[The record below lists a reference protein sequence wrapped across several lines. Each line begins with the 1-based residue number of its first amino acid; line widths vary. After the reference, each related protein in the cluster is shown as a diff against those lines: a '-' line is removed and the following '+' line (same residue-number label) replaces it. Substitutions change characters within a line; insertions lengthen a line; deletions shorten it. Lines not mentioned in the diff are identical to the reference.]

1 MSQSARIL
9 LLEDDHTLAELLA
22 SMLRNEGHTVEVF
35 AEAEAVPTPAKTS
48 RYDLVVTDVH
58 LAGDEDG
65 HAVVKRVHAA
75 HPLTPVIVMTAWA
88 DVDGAMNAMEKGAYD
103 YIPKPVDPAALRK
116 MIASALA
123 RRRVAE
129 GPAAAPTKKV
139 ARGSIVGSSPA
150 MIELFKTV
158 AQVAPTTA
166 SVLVVGESGS
176 GKELVARAIHEK
188 SPRATKGFVAVNCGA
203 LTESVLETEL
213 FGHEKGSF
221 TGATAARRGLFEEA
235 DGGTLFLDEIGEI
248 SAKMQ
253 VQLLRVLETGEIRRV
268 GSESAIKVDVRIVAA
283 THRDLRAEVAAGRFR
298 EDLFFRLDVVVLTV
312 PPLRDRKT
320 DVPALVEHFTSEL
333 SERTGKPLRVADDA
347 MATLKAYDYPGNV
360 RELRHLLERA
370 ALLSQGGVITGEDL
384 PPEAHA
390 TPQQRAA
397 ASLDTDWPTLAI
409 LDRRYIDR
417 VLSRTSGNKTR
428 AAEILGIDRRT
439 LNRIFARERLA
450 ARDHGTAQRSG

>member
-1 MSQSARIL
+1 MSQTARIL

-22 SMLRNEGHTVEVF
+22 EMLRNEGYGVDVF
-35 AEAEAVPTPAKTS
+35 DAAESVPTPARTS
-48 RYDLVVTDVH
+48 RYDVVVTDVH

-88 DVDGAMNAMEKGAYD
+88 DVDGAMNAMERGAYD
-103 YIPKPVDPAALRK
+103 YLPKPVDPAALRK
-116 MIASALA
+116 MIAAALA

-129 GPAAAPTKKV
+129 GPAPQPNRKPT
-139 ARGSIVGSSPA
+139 RGAIVGSSPS

-166 SVLVVGESGS
+166 SVLVIGESGS

-188 SPRATKGFVAVNCGA
+188 SPRAAKPFVPVNCGA

-213 FGHEKGSF
+213 FGHERGSF

-248 SAKMQ
+248 SPKMQ
-253 VQLLRVLETGEIRRV
+253 VQLLRVLEAGEIRRV
-268 GSESAIKVDVRIVAA
+268 GSESAVKVDVRIVAA

-312 PPLRDRKT
+312 PPLRDRKS
-320 DVPALVEHFTSEL
+320 DVPALVDYFVAEL
-333 SERTGKPLRVADDA
+333 AERTGKPLRVADDA
-347 MATLKAYDYPGNV
+347 LATLQAYDYPGNV

-370 ALLSQGGVITGEDL
+370 ALLSQGGVITGDDL
-384 PPEAHA
+384 PPEAST
-390 TPQQRAA
+390 TPAERS
-397 ASLDTDWPTLAI
+397 ASGLDADWPTLAI

-439 LNRIFARERLA
+439 LNRIFARERHARA
-450 ARDHGTAQRSG
+450 ASAHDGE